1 VIQQF
6 VIEAIRSID
15 QLSSVEGLRMAWLF
29 PFGRLLE
36 RRRQARKAQEAARTD
51 VPEQ

>member
-1 VIQQF
+1 
-6 VIEAIRSID
+6 
-15 QLSSVEGLRMAWLF
+15 MAWLF